1 MDEDAAMKRAP
12 QLRDL
17 SEDHHHGLVLARK
30 AKIAASGKEGPSEPE
45 MWAEVEAVFKSEL
58 APHFEIEEALIGTA
72 LRAAGE
78 SQLAQRLTDE
88 HEALRRFIVPGHPHT
103 TDDLRHFGELLEQH
117 IRFEERELFQVAQEK
132 LTSDELGAVAKACH
146 DRVDES

>member
-1 MDEDAAMKRAP
+1 MKRAP

-30 AKIAASGKEGPSEPE
+30 AKLAASGQEGSSGPE
-45 MWAEVEAVFKSEL
+45 IWAEVEAVFKREL
-58 APHFEIEEALIGTA
+58 EPHFEIEESLIGEA

-78 SQLAQRLTDE
+78 SQLAQRLVDE
-88 HEALRRFIVPGHPHT
+88 HEALRQFLLPRHRRTV
-103 TDDLRHFGELLEQH
+103 DDLRRFGELLEQH

-146 DRVDES
+146 SRGGEK